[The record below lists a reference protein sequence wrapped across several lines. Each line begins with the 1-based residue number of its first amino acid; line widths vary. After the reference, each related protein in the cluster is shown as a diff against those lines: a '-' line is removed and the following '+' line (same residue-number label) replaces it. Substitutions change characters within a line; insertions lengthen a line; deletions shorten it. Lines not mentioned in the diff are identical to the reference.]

1 MSIEKFTAQLA
12 AAGAGALPD
21 GEHIGLVSEIR
32 ETRTGGANVFITTAG
47 DRRVRHYMKAWGGD
61 FTLGETVT
69 LKVWR
74 QPDGKLATALRS
86 GAGAVFTT
94 SDASLTTHGEL
105 KTSVQDAVSSSSA
118 AHATPNGD
126 GLLVPSPAAGEV
138 LDTPGGPSSLDPA
151 SQAWEAHQLL
161 MQGLQVT
168 RMGLSDTAQACYLI
182 RKGKLFK
189 LLGFEKL
196 GDYLADPEISLRS
209 SSFHEYAD
217 IWKRYVLEGGI
228 APERLMDTGRG
239 KLAVPLP
246 ALKAGEVSAAD
257 ALEDA
262 IVLGAQDLRVKY
274 RGQQEPAGPA
284 HDCPRC
290 RGLTDEQLLAA
301 RAL

>member
-1 MSIEKFTAQLA
+1 MSLEKFTAQLA

-32 ETRTGGANVFITTAG
+32 PTKSGGCNVFVTTAG
-47 DRRVRHYMKAWGGD
+47 ERRVRHYVKTWGEE

-74 QPDGKLATALRS
+74 QPDGKLGTALRS

-94 SDASLTTHGEL
+94 SDASLTTEGEL
-105 KTSVQDAVSSSSA
+105 KTSVQDAVPSST
-118 AHATPNGD
+118 AHATPNREGAFA
-126 GLLVPSPAAGEV
+126 PEPAAGEV
-138 LDTPGGPSSLDPA
+138 LDTPGGSYSLDPA
-151 SQAWEAHQLL
+151 AEAFEAHMLL

-182 RKGKLFK
+182 REGKLYK

-246 ALKAGEVSAAD
+246 ALKAGEVSAED

-274 RGQQEPAGPA
+274 RAEKEPAGPA

-290 RGLTDEQLLAA
+290 RGLSDEQLLAA